1 MSDIIFYLPVFEA
14 IQVLEEVGNAAHF
27 SLGVAKMSSLDQFC
41 QEAIWVSIW
50 QLSPGLAA
58 LGDC

>member
-1 MSDIIFYLPVFEA
+1 MSYIIFYLPVFEA

-41 QEAIWVSIW
+41 QEAI
-50 QLSPGLAA
+50 
-58 LGDC
+58 

>member
-1 MSDIIFYLPVFEA
+1 MLLKITIVWMSDIIFYLPVFEA

-41 QEAIWVSIW
+41 QEAI
-50 QLSPGLAA
+50 
-58 LGDC
+58 